1 MKYLLLLLVVLGC
14 VWWLRRARAPG
25 AQTTASP
32 GKRPVNMVQC
42 ATCGVHLPEN
52 EATQGQRG
60 FYCGV
65 AHLQQSEGRA

>member
-14 VWWLRRARAPG
+14 VWWLRRARTPG
-25 AQTTASP
+25 NPASSAP

-52 EATQGQRG
+52 EAQRGQRG
-60 FYCGV
+60 FYCGE
-65 AHLQQSEGRA
+65 AHLRQSEGRA